1 MAAGEGG
8 EQGGT
13 WTEPSEWWRRSA
25 APPAWTRAVRLAAA
39 STLRSGARS
48 GGVAETE
55 RQPLRESESERSE
68 GAPRRAPEV
77 LDGREDVA
85 WALPGARARAVR
97 ASAARVRWGCAVAD
111 VRDLSELFLIG

>member
-1 MAAGEGG
+1 VVEEVGGAARLDPRG
-8 EQGGT
+8 
-13 WTEPSEWWRRSA
+13 A
-25 APPAWTRAVRLAAA
+25 AR
-39 STLRSGARS
+39 
-48 GGVAETE
+48 GGVDAEE
-55 RQPLRESESERSE
+55 RREEWGRGGDGEAAIARERE
-68 GAPRRAPEV
+68 REVRGAPRRAPEV